1 MRKFN
6 HSLHGLL
13 RRSLLRSVI
22 CMILPVCVLAGLL
35 VVLTQRYGADIAL
48 TTRASEVRTV
58 LVQDLPDEVWN
69 VVSGRIS
76 FEDGRQ
82 RMLIDSALWELN
94 DMLDSAGEDEAQYL
108 NAALRAIRTI
118 DSYVD
123 QLETQMDAG
132 AAVSRNESLY
142 REIHSVAIW
151 RAACLTAISRM
162 RSPAWVVSTPAFS
175 TDWVRQRLHSL
186 CWSA

>member
-1 MRKFN
+1 M
-6 HSLHGLL
+6 
-13 RRSLLRSVI
+13 
-22 CMILPVCVLAGLL
+22 
-35 VVLTQRYGADIAL
+35 
-48 TTRASEVRTV
+48 
-58 LVQDLPDEVWN
+58 
-69 VVSGRIS
+69 VSGRIS

-82 RMLIDSALWELN
+82 RMLIDSALHELN

-123 QLETQMDAG
+123 QLETQMEAG

-142 REIHSVAIW
+142 REIHSVGHLAGSMLDRYIENEI
-151 RAACLTAISRM
+151 A
-162 RSPAWVVSTPAFS
+162 AWVVSTPAFS